1 MTEHAYEYIEAR
13 RTLLDALD
21 ALAAH
26 RDSLVLIGA
35 QAVYLH
41 TGSTGLSVPPMTTD
55 ADLALN
61 TDLLAD
67 DPEIA
72 TLLREAGFENKQQP
86 GHWENPQGIALDLM
100 VAPHQSNRQSAT
112 ARAADLGPHSK
123 TVARIG
129 PGLAPALT
137 DNNLQVIRALDPS
150 DSRVFEVRV
159 AGPAALLVAKT
170 IKIGDRLDDAS
181 RGDLKR
187 IVDKD
192 ALDVLRLLQARSTAE
207 LRAGLARHKANTP
220 AHADVVRGLRILSE
234 RATEI
239 QHDLPT
245 LAERASRGD
254 PTVAPSFVVL
264 VLELLAAVS
273 ELFPRA

>member
-1 MTEHAYEYIEAR
+1 MTEPAYEYIQAR

-21 ALAAH
+21 ALQSH

-72 TLLREAGFENKQQP
+72 TLLHAAGFKNKQQP
-86 GHWENPQGIALDLM
+86 GHWEDPQGIALDLM
-100 VAPHQSNRQSAT
+100 VAPHQSNRASAT
-112 ARAADLGPHSK
+112 ARAANLGPHSK

-137 DNNLQVIRALDPS
+137 DNKLHVIEALDPS
-150 DSRVFEVRV
+150 DSRTHEIRV
-159 AGPAALLVAKT
+159 AGPAALLIAKT

-192 ALDVLRLLQARSTAE
+192 ALDVLRLLQACPTAE
-207 LRAGLARHKANTP
+207 LSAGLARHKADTP
-220 AHADVVRGLRILSE
+220 AHADVVRGLRILRE
-234 RATEI
+234 RATTT
-239 QHDLPT
+239 QHDLPA
-245 LAERASRGD
+245 LAERASRSD

-264 VLELLAAVS
+264 VRELLAAVS
-273 ELFPRA
+273 P

>member
-1 MTEHAYEYIEAR
+1 
-13 RTLLDALD
+13 
-21 ALAAH
+21 
-26 RDSLVLIGA
+26 V
-35 QAVYLH
+35 
-41 TGSTGLSVPPMTTD
+41 SVPPMTTD

-72 TLLREAGFENKQQP
+72 TLLHAAGFEDKQQP
-86 GHWENPQGIALDLM
+86 GHWEDPQGIALDLM

-112 ARAADLGPHSK
+112 ARAADLGPQSK

-129 PGLAPALT
+129 PGLAPALAPALT
-137 DNNLQVIRALDPS
+137 DNKLQVIEALDPS
-150 DSRVFEVRV
+150 DSRTHEIRV
-159 AGPAALLVAKT
+159 AGPAALLIAKT

-192 ALDVLRLLQARSTAE
+192 ALDVLRLLQACPTAE
-207 LRAGLARHKANTP
+207 LSAGLNRHGTNTP
-220 AHADVVRGLRILSE
+220 AHADVVRGLRILRE
-234 RATEI
+234 RATKT
-239 QHDLPT
+239 QHDLPA

-264 VLELLAAVS
+264 VRELLAAVS
-273 ELFPRA
+273 P

>member
-1 MTEHAYEYIEAR
+1 MTEPAYEYIEAR

-21 ALAAH
+21 ALQSH

-35 QAVYLH
+35 Q
-41 TGSTGLSVPPMTTD
+41 TGLSVPPMTTD

-72 TLLREAGFENKQQP
+72 TLLRAAGFENKQQP

-100 VAPHQSNRQSAT
+100 VAPHQSNRASAT

-137 DNNLQVIRALDPS
+137 DNQLQVIEALDPS
-150 DSRVFEVRV
+150 DSRTHEIRV
-159 AGPAALLVAKT
+159 AGPAALLIAKT

-187 IVDKD
+187 IIDKD
-192 ALDVLRLLQARSTAE
+192 ALDVLRLLQACPTAE
-207 LRAGLARHKANTP
+207 LSAGLTRHGAKPRHTQM
-220 AHADVVRGLRILSE
+220 LS
-234 RATEI
+234 
-239 QHDLPT
+239 
-245 LAERASRGD
+245 
-254 PTVAPSFVVL
+254 
-264 VLELLAAVS
+264 AA
-273 ELFPRA
+273 

>member
-1 MTEHAYEYIEAR
+1 
-13 RTLLDALD
+13 
-21 ALAAH
+21 
-26 RDSLVLIGA
+26 
-35 QAVYLH
+35 
-41 TGSTGLSVPPMTTD
+41 MTTD

-72 TLLREAGFENKQQP
+72 TMLQAAGFENKHRP
-86 GHWENPQGIALDLM
+86 GHWENRQGIALDLM
-100 VAPHQSNRQSAT
+100 VAPHQSNRKSAT
-112 ARAADLGPHSK
+112 ARAADLGPHAK

-137 DNNLQVIRALDPS
+137 DNSLRVIRALDPS
-150 DSRVFEVRV
+150 DSRTPEIRV
-159 AGPAALLVAKT
+159 AGPAALLIAKT

-192 ALDVLRLLQARSTAE
+192 TIDVLRLLQACPTAE
-207 LRAGLARHKANTP
+207 LSEGLALHEVNTP
-220 AHADVVRGLRILSE
+220 AYEDVVRGLRILRE
-234 RATEI
+234 RATET
-239 QHDLPT
+239 QHALPA

-264 VLELLAAVS
+264 VLQLLTAVS
-273 ELFPRA
+273 T

>member
-1 MTEHAYEYIEAR
+1 MTEPAYEYIEAR

-21 ALAAH
+21 ALESH

-72 TLLREAGFENKQQP
+72 TLLHAAGFENKQQP

-100 VAPHQSNRQSAT
+100 VAPHQSNRASAT

-137 DNNLQVIRALDPS
+137 DNKLQVIRALDSS
-150 DSRVFEVRV
+150 DSRTHEIRV
-159 AGPAALLVAKT
+159 AGPAALLIAKT

-181 RGDLKR
+181 RRALKR

-192 ALDVLRLLQARSTAE
+192 ALDVLRLLQACPTAE
-207 LRAGLARHKANTP
+207 LSAGLACHEADTP
-220 AHADVVRGLRILSE
+220 AHADVVRGLRILRE

-239 QHDLPT
+239 QHDLPA

-273 ELFPRA
+273 P